1 MSAKK
6 TTDTDAPRGFF
17 RRWRSWL
24 YDPRVIVG
32 LIILCA
38 APFLGNLLSKSGTDF
53 TTLPEYQVDRRTIQL
68 KEVPEYLPVDLLE
81 RTWQRAGLGQT
92 FSILEPDLAERI
104 GHAFEESPWVRKVIQ
119 VRLQYPNRID
129 LELEYRQPVALVQL
143 QQGFYPVDRDGILL
157 PSMDFSVKQ
166 LDGYPVIE
174 GIESVPRGTAGNH
187 WGDLSVWG
195 ATRLAEMFLAESEN
209 GSLWDRYQFV
219 KIRVDGRA
227 AAQAQTVE
235 ELHQVAY
242 RLITKKG
249 SEVIWGVAPEVPDP
263 TEPNA
268 ETKMKR
274 LEMYLRDF
282 GGLQT
287 AQGPVEIDLRRWK
300 DIARRSLPQQGVTR

>member
-1 MSAKK
+1 
-6 TTDTDAPRGFF
+6 
-17 RRWRSWL
+17 
-24 YDPRVIVG
+24 
-32 LIILCA
+32 
-38 APFLGNLLSKSGTDF
+38 
-53 TTLPEYQVDRRTIQL
+53 
-68 KEVPEYLPVDLLE
+68 
-81 RTWQRAGLGQT
+81 
-92 FSILEPDLAERI
+92 
-104 GHAFEESPWVRKVIQ
+104 
-119 VRLQYPNRID
+119 
-129 LELEYRQPVALVQL
+129 
-143 QQGFYPVDRDGILL
+143 
-157 PSMDFSVKQ
+157 
-166 LDGYPVIE
+166 
-174 GIESVPRGTAGNH
+174 
-187 WGDLSVWG
+187 
-195 ATRLAEMFLAESEN
+195 MFLAESEN

-219 KIRVDGRA
+219 KIQVDGQA